1 MRKEARGK
9 EEAMEQRKMHKSSS
23 ARRSVQE
30 IYLGRNQIIKHQGA
44 QIIKLM
50 QEDFTISFEIG
61 QRGNDVV
68 AEEYAHK
75 N

>member
-9 EEAMEQRKMHKSSS
+9 EVAMEQRNMHKSSS

-30 IYLGRNQIIKHQGA
+30 IYLGRIPNHTA
-44 QIIKLM
+44 SRSTNKLM
-50 QEDFTISFEIG
+50 QEEFAISFEIG
-61 QRGNDVV
+61 QRVNDVV